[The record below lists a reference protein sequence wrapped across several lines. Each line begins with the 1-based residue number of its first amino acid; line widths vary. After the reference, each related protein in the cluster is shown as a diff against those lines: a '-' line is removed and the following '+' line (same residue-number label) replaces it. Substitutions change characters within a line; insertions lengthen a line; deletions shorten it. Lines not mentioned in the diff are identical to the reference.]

1 MNAEIRQAADA
12 GPPIPFRAE
21 SNGGSADGMH
31 ALMVTVLLL
40 CMACAVLWT
49 AKRRGLIERWI
60 VPRPAKKAE
69 GGLILEQTLRLS
81 PKTSLYVLGD
91 GADRHFVIESTVHAR
106 IQRQDKSEVD
116 IEH

>member
-12 GPPIPFRAE
+12 GPSIPFRAE
-21 SNGGSADGMH
+21 SSGASADGMH
-31 ALMVTVLLL
+31 VLMVAVLLL
-40 CMACAVLWT
+40 GVACVVLWM
-49 AKRRGLIERWI
+49 AKRRGLIERWV
-60 VPRPAKKAE
+60 VPRPAKKTEA
-69 GGLILEQTLRLS
+69 GLVLEQTLRLS

-106 IQRQDKSEVD
+106 IQRQEKSEVD

>member
-1 MNAEIRQAADA
+1 
-12 GPPIPFRAE
+12 
-21 SNGGSADGMH
+21 MH

-60 VPRPAKKAE
+60 VPRPAKKSE

-106 IQRQDKSEVD
+106 IRRQDKSEVD